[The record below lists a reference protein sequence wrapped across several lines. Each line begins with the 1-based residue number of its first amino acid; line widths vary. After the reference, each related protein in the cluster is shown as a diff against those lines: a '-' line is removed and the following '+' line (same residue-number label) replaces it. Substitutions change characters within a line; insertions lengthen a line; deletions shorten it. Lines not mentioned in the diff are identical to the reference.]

1 MKILFFG
8 GNRYFGKTILNLLS
22 RNKKNLIYLVNRAN
36 KKNFLKKNIR
46 IVHVKDRAGHDFRYS
61 LNSSKLK
68 KKIKWKIKTNFVNG
82 LVKTFDWYFKNQN
95 FFKEF
100 KKSDI
105 NRRIG

>member
-1 MKILFFG
+1 M
-8 GNRYFGKTILNLLS
+8 
-22 RNKKNLIYLVNRAN
+22 
-36 KKNFLKKNIR
+36 
-46 IVHVKDRAGHDFRYS
+46 HVKDRAGHDFRYS

-68 KKIKWKIKTNFVNG
+68 KKIKRKIKTNLVNG
-82 LVKTFDWYFKNQN
+82 LVKTLDWYFKNQN